1 MRDTTMPIYGFHC
14 ENCGK
19 EFETLVRSSET
30 AACPGCESTKLSRQL
45 SLIAKPASGGTSDS
59 FGGCSSAADL
69 PPCATGPCCGGG
81 ACSH

>member
-1 MRDTTMPIYGFHC
+1 MPIYGFHC

-30 AACPGCESTKLSRQL
+30 AACPSCDSTKLYRQL

-59 FGGCSSAADL
+59 FGA
-69 PPCATGPCCGGG
+69 
-81 ACSH
+81 